1 VTLVEVLATLVLVG
15 IVLPVAMHGIT
26 LSMQAASRARH
37 TTEAGQ
43 LAEAKLNELLV
54 LRDPTTLTGSGD
66 FGEDWPEYRWTSA
79 YLAADY
85 NTYEVTVTVL
95 WTERGQER
103 SVALT
108 TLIYP
113 SSSTTIGGTL

>member
-1 VTLVEVLATLVLVG
+1 MLATLVLVG
-15 IVLPVAMHGIT
+15 IVLPVAMYGLT
-26 LSMQAASRARH
+26 LSLQAASRARH

-54 LRDPTTLTGSGD
+54 LRDSTVLTGSGD
-66 FGEDWPEYRWTSA
+66 FGEDWPEYRWTSDFV
-79 YLAADY
+79 AADY
-85 NTYEVTVTVL
+85 NLYEVTVTVL
-95 WTERGQER
+95 WTERGQDR

-113 SSSTTIGGTL
+113 TGEAL